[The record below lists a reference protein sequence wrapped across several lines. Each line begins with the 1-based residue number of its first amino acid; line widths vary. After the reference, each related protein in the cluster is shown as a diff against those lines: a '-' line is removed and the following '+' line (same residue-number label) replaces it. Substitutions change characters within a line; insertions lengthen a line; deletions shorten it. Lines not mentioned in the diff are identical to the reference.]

1 MKMKDRTYN
10 FLKWML
16 LVLEPALITLI
27 SSLGMVL
34 KWETGLIITIIG
46 FVSTFVGSVTGI
58 SSIKY
63 KKESE

>member
-1 MKMKDRTYN
+1 MKMKDETYN

-16 LVLEPALITLI
+16 FVLEPALITLI
-27 SSLGMVL
+27 SSLGIVL
-34 KWETGLIITIIG
+34 KWETELIITIIG